1 MVYCMSDIHGEL
13 DRWNE
18 MLKLIQFSDTDTLY
32 FLGDAI
38 DRKQHGIEI
47 LQDIM
52 RRPNVHM
59 ILGNH
64 EQMMLD
70 SFWSNN
76 TYDARRLWKNNG
88 GGSTYKAMV
97 YKIPTEERLRILRF
111 IQELPDHLEIEVN
124 GRIFY
129 LVHGYIG
136 ENRHDRIWG
145 RPEPPPEENPISGKT
160 VIVGHTPTYYMNQY
174 SDGFDESATLK
185 IFHAPGFID
194 LDCGCGNN
202 TNQRRLACLR
212 LDDMMEFYI

>member
-1 MVYCMSDIHGEL
+1 MIYCMSDIHGEL
-13 DRWNE
+13 DRWRK
-18 MLKLIQFSDTDTLY
+18 MLWLIRFSDKDILY
-32 FLGDAI
+32 VLGDAI
-38 DRKQHGIEI
+38 DRKPHGVEV

-52 RRPNVHM
+52 GRPNVHM

-97 YKIPTEERLRILRF
+97 YKLPTEERLRILRF
-111 IQELPDHLEIEVN
+111 VQELPEYLDIEVN
-124 GRIFY
+124 GRKFH

-136 ENRHDRIWG
+136 DNRHDRIWG
-145 RPEPPPEENPISGKT
+145 RPEQLPEEPPVPGKT
-160 VIVGHTPTYYMNQY
+160 VIIGHTPTYYMRQY
-174 SDGFDESATLK
+174 TDGFDENAPLE
-185 IFHAPGFID
+185 IFYAPGLID

-212 LDDMMEFYI
+212 LDDMQEFYV

>member
-1 MVYCMSDIHGEL
+1 MIYCMSDIHGEL

-18 MLKLIQFSDTDTLY
+18 MLELIQFSDTDTLY

-38 DRKQHGIEI
+38 DRKSHGIEV

-88 GGSTYKAMV
+88 GGSTYKTMV
-97 YKIPTEERLRILRF
+97 YRIPTEERLRILRF

-124 GRIFY
+124 GRAFY

-136 ENRHDRIWG
+136 ENRHERIWG
-145 RPEPPPEENPISGKT
+145 RPEPPPKEAPIPGKT

-174 SDGFDESATLK
+174 SAGFDEAAALK
-185 IFHAPGFID
+185 IFYAPGFID
-194 LDCGCGNN
+194 LDCGCGNQA
-202 TNQRRLACLR
+202 NQRRLACLR